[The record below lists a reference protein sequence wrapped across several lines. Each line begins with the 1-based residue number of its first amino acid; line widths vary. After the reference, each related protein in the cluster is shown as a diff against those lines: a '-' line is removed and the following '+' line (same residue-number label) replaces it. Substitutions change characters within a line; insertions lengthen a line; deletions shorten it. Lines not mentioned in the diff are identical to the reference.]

1 MNKLGISTGILC
13 LILSLIYDWQL
24 TLILILYFI
33 ATKTDTVI
41 FVEQK
46 VEDLLGKIKQ

>member
-1 MNKLGISTGILC
+1 MNKLGILTGILC
-13 LILSLIYDWQL
+13 LTLSLIYDWQL
-24 TLILILYFI
+24 TLILILYFV
-33 ATKTDTVI
+33 ATKTDMVI